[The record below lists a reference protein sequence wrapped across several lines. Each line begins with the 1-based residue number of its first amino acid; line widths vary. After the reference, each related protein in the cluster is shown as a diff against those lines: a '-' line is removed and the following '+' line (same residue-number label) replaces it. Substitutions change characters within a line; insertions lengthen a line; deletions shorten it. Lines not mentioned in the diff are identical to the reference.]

1 MKIRFYISDLKTLL
15 IVSMQVTVHVFNF
28 CYSPARKGLLISHC
42 KIYFFRRS
50 SLKSE
55 RGIAYMVQPVAPVL
69 EWGSVVACQPPS
81 IEVGCFRGRFLELV
95 LSEVSLLAFI
105 AIMRISIKVA
115 CYSGC
120 IDV

>member
-15 IVSMQVTVHVFNF
+15 IVSMQVTVRAFNF

-50 SLKSE
+50 SE

-115 CYSGC
+115 CDSGC